1 MHLLPLLRT
10 SRPAFL
16 LITPVQV
23 FLAWMAAIDA
33 HRIVALQDVVL
44 VLLAALAAH
53 ISVNALN
60 EYSDFHTGVDALT
73 QRTPFS
79 GGSGALQRSPESAN
93 LARYFA
99 WGALALV
106 LVLGIYFVL
115 VRGDLPLLL
124 LGVLGL
130 VIVWN
135 YTPRINRHPWLCLIA
150 PGLGIGVVMVWGSEL
165 ALSGNLSQAGI
176 SAGLVSAFLVSN
188 LLLLNQLPDIEADQ
202 KAGRR
207 TFPIAYGAQRSIQMA
222 AVFFGL
228 AIAVIV
234 TGLCAEVLPPLSW
247 IALLP
252 LLLVPWLLWGLVRTA
267 DEPRQLVPYL
277 GLNVGIALLVP
288 VLLGASLLYTK

>member
-53 ISVNALN
+53 ISVNAFN

-79 GGSGALQRSPESAN
+79 GGSGSLQRFPESAN
-93 LARYFA
+93 LVRYFA

-106 LVLGIYFVL
+106 LALGVYFVL

-130 VIVWN
+130 VITLN
-135 YTPRINRHPWLCLIA
+135 YTPRLNRHPWLCLVA

-165 ALSGNLSQAGI
+165 ALSGNLSQAGVY
-176 SAGLVSAFLVSN
+176 AGLVSFFLVSN
-188 LLLLNQLPDIEADQ
+188 LLLLNQLPDIAADQ

-222 AVFFGL
+222 AVFFGF

-252 LLLVPWLLWGLVRTA
+252 LLSLPLLLHGLVRYA
-267 DEPRQLVPYL
+267 SQPQSLVPYL
-277 GLNVGIALLVP
+277 GLNVILTLSVPILLGIAFLLR
-288 VLLGASLLYTK
+288 

>member
-53 ISVNALN
+53 ISVNAFN

-79 GGSGALQRSPESAN
+79 GGSGALQRFPESAN
-93 LARYFA
+93 LVRYFA

-106 LVLGIYFVL
+106 LALGVYFVL

-130 VIVWN
+130 VITLN
-135 YTPRINRHPWLCLIA
+135 YTPRLNRHPWLCLVA

-165 ALSGNLSQAGI
+165 ALSGNLSQAGVY
-176 SAGLVSAFLVSN
+176 AGLVSFFLASN
-188 LLLLNQLPDIEADQ
+188 LLLLNQLPDIAADQ

-207 TFPIAYGAQRSIQMA
+207 TFPIVYGAQRSIQMA

-228 AIAVIV
+228 LIAVVI
-234 TGLCAEVLPPLSW
+234 TGICNDVLPRLSW
-247 IALLP
+247 ISLLP
-252 LLLVPWLLWGLVRTA
+252 LLWLPVLLHGLVQYA
-267 DEPRQLVPYL
+267 ANAKQLVTYL
-277 GLNVGIALLVP
+277 GLNVILTLSVPILLGIAFLLR
-288 VLLGASLLYTK
+288 

>member
-79 GGSGALQRSPESAN
+79 GGSGALQRFPESAN
-93 LARYFA
+93 LVRYFA

-106 LVLGIYFVL
+106 LALGVYFVL

-130 VIVWN
+130 VITLN
-135 YTPRINRHPWLCLIA
+135 YTPRLNRHPWLCLVA

-165 ALSGNLSQAGI
+165 ALSGNLSEAGI
-176 SAGLVSAFLVSN
+176 YAGLVSFFLASN
-188 LLLLNQLPDIEADQ
+188 LLLLNQLPDIAADQ

-207 TFPIAYGAQRSIQMA
+207 TFPIVYGAQRSIQMA

-228 AIAVIV
+228 LIAVVI
-234 TGLCAEVLPPLSW
+234 TGICNDVLPRLSW
-247 IALLP
+247 ISLLP
-252 LLLVPWLLWGLVRTA
+252 LLWLPVLLHGLVQYA
-267 DEPRQLVPYL
+267 ANAKQLVTYL
-277 GLNVGIALLVP
+277 GLNVILTLSVPILLGIAFLLR
-288 VLLGASLLYTK
+288 

>member
-33 HRIVALQDVVL
+33 HRIVALQDVIL

-79 GGSGALQRSPESAN
+79 GGSGALQRFPESAN
-93 LARYFA
+93 LVRYFA

-106 LVLGIYFVL
+106 LALGVYFVL

-130 VIVWN
+130 VITLN
-135 YTPRINRHPWLCLIA
+135 YTPRLNRHPWLCLVA

-165 ALSGNLSQAGI
+165 ALSGNLSQAGVY
-176 SAGLVSAFLVSN
+176 AGLVSFFLVSN
-188 LLLLNQLPDIEADQ
+188 LLLLNQLPDIAADQ

-234 TGLCAEVLPPLSW
+234 TGSCAEVLPPLSW

-252 LLLVPWLLWGLVRTA
+252 LLSLPLLLQGLVRYA
-267 DEPRQLVPYL
+267 SQPQSLVPYL
-277 GLNVGIALLVP
+277 GLNVILTLSVPILLGIAFLLR
-288 VLLGASLLYTK
+288 

>member
-1 MHLLPLLRT
+1 MQLLPLLRT

-79 GGSGALQRSPESAN
+79 GGSGALQRFPESAN
-93 LARYFA
+93 LVRYFA

-106 LVLGIYFVL
+106 LVLGVYFVL

-130 VIVWN
+130 VIVMN
-135 YTPRINRHPWLCLIA
+135 YTPRINHHPWLCLIA
-150 PGLGIGVVMVWGSEL
+150 PGLGIGVVMVWGGEL
-165 ALSGNLSQAGI
+165 ALSGNLSQAGMV
-176 SAGLVSAFLVSN
+176 AGLVSFFLVNN
-188 LLLLNQLPDIEADQ
+188 LLLLNQLPDVVADQ

-252 LLLVPWLLWGLVRTA
+252 LLLLPFLLWGLVGHAKQSQR
-267 DEPRQLVPYL
+267 LVAYL
-277 GLNVGIALLVP
+277 GLNVILTLTVPILLGIAFLLR
-288 VLLGASLLYTK
+288 

>member
-1 MHLLPLLRT
+1 
-10 SRPAFL
+10 
-16 LITPVQV
+16 
-23 FLAWMAAIDA
+23 MAAIDA

-93 LARYFA
+93 LVRYFA

-106 LVLGIYFVL
+106 LALGVYFVL

-130 VIVWN
+130 VITLN
-135 YTPRINRHPWLCLIA
+135 YTPRLNRHPWLCLVA

-165 ALSGNLSQAGI
+165 ALSGNLSEAGI
-176 SAGLVSAFLVSN
+176 YAGLVSFFLASN
-188 LLLLNQLPDIEADQ
+188 LLLLNQLPDIAADQ

-207 TFPIAYGAQRSIQMA
+207 TFPIVYGAQRSIQMA

-228 AIAVIV
+228 LIAVVI
-234 TGLCAEVLPPLSW
+234 TGICNDVLPRLSW
-247 IALLP
+247 ISLLP
-252 LLLVPWLLWGLVRTA
+252 LLWLPVLLHGLVQYA
-267 DEPRQLVPYL
+267 ANAKQLVTYL
-277 GLNVGIALLVP
+277 GLNVILTLSVPILLGIAFLLR
-288 VLLGASLLYTK
+288 